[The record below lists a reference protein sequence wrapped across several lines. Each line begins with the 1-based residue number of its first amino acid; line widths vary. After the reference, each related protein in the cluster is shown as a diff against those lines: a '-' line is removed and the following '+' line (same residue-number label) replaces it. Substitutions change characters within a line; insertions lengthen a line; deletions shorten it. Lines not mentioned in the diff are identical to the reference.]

1 MEPEEEKI
9 ETPVESPVE
18 TPAETPVEVPV
29 EVPVDAA
36 EVPPDVPVDAA
47 ETPAEVPVDD
57 AEAAAPAEER
67 KPTPIPKPKEP
78 KIPLPSSLQEIV
90 GALLFAS
97 QTPLTITDLRQ
108 CIRGVE
114 PEEGENAE
122 VMGVYQGCTTREVE
136 QAVHGLEKELERSGC
151 GFRLVCAGG
160 AYRLQTA
167 PSCGRYVRALLKLD
181 RPNRLSRAALETLAI
196 IAYRQPI
203 TKSEVEQIRGVAVDT
218 IVKTLVDLQLV
229 RLVGRSELPGHPFLY
244 GTTPLFL
251 EHFGLASLSELN
263 AIDPTLQRSNPRE
276 RAKLFVKKE
285 KPKEEAPTLE
295 EAAQEAAATEAAA
308 ATAEAAEPENLENLE
323 NLEGLETTE
332 TSEEPLTVARIG
344 STGVNDDDDIFID
357 DTPDEFDD
365 DDDDDEEDFED
376 EEEELDDDDETEE
389 EEDEDEDS

>member
-9 ETPVESPVE
+9 ETPVETPVE
-18 TPAETPVEVPV
+18 TPAETPAEVPA

-36 EVPPDVPVDAA
+36 EVPVDAA
-47 ETPAEVPVDD
+47 EAD
-57 AEAAAPAEER
+57 APAEER
-67 KPTPIPKPKEP
+67 KPTPMPKPKEP
-78 KIPLPSSLQEIV
+78 KIPLPASLQEIV

-114 PEEGENAE
+114 PEEGDNAE
-122 VMGVYQGCTTREVE
+122 VMGVFQSCTTREVE

-167 PSCGRYVRALLKLD
+167 PACGRYVRALLKLD

-196 IAYRQPI
+196 VAYRQPI

-218 IVKTLVDLQLV
+218 IMKTLVDLQLV

-295 EAAQEAAATEAAA
+295 DAAREAVDAAA
-308 ATAEAAEPENLENLE
+308 APERPDSPESPEQLESLENPE
-323 NLEGLETTE
+323 D
-332 TSEEPLTVARIG
+332 SEEPLTVARIG
-344 STGVNDDDDIFID
+344 STDDDDDDIFID

-365 DDDDDEEDFED
+365 DDDDELDD
-376 EEEELDDDDETEE
+376 EELDDEDDMEDEETDDE
-389 EEDEDEDS
+389 DA

>member
-1 MEPEEEKI
+1 MEPEEEKN
-9 ETPVESPVE
+9 ETPSETTAPVE
-18 TPAETPVEVPV
+18 APVADE
-29 EVPVDAA
+29 A
-36 EVPPDVPVDAA
+36 
-47 ETPAEVPVDD
+47 PVDD
-57 AEAAAPAEER
+57 SAPAEER
-67 KPTPIPKPKEP
+67 KPTPMPKPKEP

-114 PEEGENAE
+114 PAEGDNVE
-122 VMGVYQGCTTREVE
+122 VMGVYQSCTTREVE
-136 QAVHGLEKELERSGC
+136 QAVHGLEKELERAGC

-167 PSCGRYVRALLKLD
+167 PTCGRYVRALLKLD
-181 RPNRLSRAALETLAI
+181 RPNRLSRASLETLAI
-196 IAYRQPI
+196 VAYRQPI

-218 IVKTLVDLQLV
+218 IMKTLVDLQLV

-285 KPKEEAPTLE
+285 KPKEEEPTLE
-295 EAAQEAAATEAAA
+295 DAAREAAAS
-308 ATAEAAEPENLENLE
+308 AEAGAPAGSDASSATPLSANDEEED
-323 NLEGLETTE
+323 
-332 TSEEPLTVARIG
+332 EPLTVAHIG
-344 STGVNDDDDIFID
+344 STAGDDDDIFID

-365 DDDDDEEDFED
+365 DDDDDDDEDF
-376 EEEELDDDDETEE
+376 DDDEG
-389 EEDEDEDS
+389 EEDVETDDEEVDNEDS